1 MNDELYVGKYR
12 NGWISNSVVIFTI
25 ALTFVLAIV
34 AIPLEIIGGYEMDV
48 IRDILDNQ
56 LVDSN
61 QRKMGKVDGIVME
74 FPDREPPR
82 LAYIEV
88 GVTTLTRRLNPRLA
102 GFVATIASKWGAK
115 QSEPFRIPW
124 SKVRDIGI
132 DVEAEAIPALG
143 YEKWL
148 RDRIIARIPGGG

>member
-1 MNDELYVGKYR
+1 
-12 NGWISNSVVIFTI
+12 
-25 ALTFVLAIV
+25 
-34 AIPLEIIGGYEMDV
+34 MDI
-48 IRDILDNQ
+48 IRDVLDNQ
-56 LVDSN
+56 LVDRN

-74 FPDREPPR
+74 LQDGQPPR

-88 GVTTLTRRLNPRLA
+88 GVTTLTKRLNPRLA
-102 GFVATIASKWGAK
+102 GLVGAIAAKWGAK

-132 DVEAEAIPALG
+132 DVEVDVEAEATPALG

>member
-1 MNDELYVGKYR
+1 
-12 NGWISNSVVIFTI
+12 
-25 ALTFVLAIV
+25 
-34 AIPLEIIGGYEMDV
+34 MDI
-48 IRDILDNQ
+48 IRDVLDNQ
-56 LVDSN
+56 LVDRN
-61 QRKMGKVDGIVME
+61 QRKMGKVDGIVIE
-74 FPDREPPR
+74 LRDREPPR

-88 GVTTLTRRLNPRLA
+88 GVTTLAKRLNPRLA
-102 GFVATIASKWGAK
+102 GFVAAIASKWGAK

-132 DVEAEAIPALG
+132 DVEVDVEAEATPALG